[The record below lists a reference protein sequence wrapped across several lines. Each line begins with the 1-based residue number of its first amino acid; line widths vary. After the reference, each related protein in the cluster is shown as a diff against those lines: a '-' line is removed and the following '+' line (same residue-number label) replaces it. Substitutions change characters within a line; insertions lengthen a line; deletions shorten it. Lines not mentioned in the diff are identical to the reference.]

1 MPRDTKK
8 VRLSPPPTGV
18 VNPAVANQWLRT
30 MFDRTGDGPLLIQG
44 YSRANVPDATV
55 WGSITTDNLFSSIIF
70 VIDATP
76 GVVPRLAFSDGTNW
90 LRVDTG
96 NAI

>member
-1 MPRDTKK
+1 MPRETKK

-30 MFDRTGDGPLLIQG
+30 VFDRTGDGPLLIQG
-44 YSRANVPDATV
+44 YARANVPDAQV

-70 VIDATP
+70 VIDAGGATP
-76 GVVPRLAFSDGTNW
+76 MLAFSNGTDW
-90 LRVDTG
+90 RRVDNG
-96 NAI
+96 AAI